1 MSPVLKIN
9 NKKQRNKKITKMAVV
24 KEILMLIS
32 FILITIE
39 KPGTKI
45 KKTNA
50 YLNFDLKWVNVTLLL
65 HFFENHPYL
74 LCNIRYLV

>member
-24 KEILMLIS
+24 KEIKMLIS
-32 FILITIE
+32 FILISIE
-39 KPGTKI
+39 KPRTKI

-65 HFFENHPYL
+65 HFF
-74 LCNIRYLV
+74 